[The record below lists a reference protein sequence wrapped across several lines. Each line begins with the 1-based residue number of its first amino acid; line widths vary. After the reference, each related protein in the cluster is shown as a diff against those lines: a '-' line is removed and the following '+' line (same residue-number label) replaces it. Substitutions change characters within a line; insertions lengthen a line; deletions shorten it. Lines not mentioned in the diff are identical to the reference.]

1 MLRYMTDRF
10 SFRRLMSFVLPCATM
25 LLTGSVAGWATDNRD
40 QREAARQSGFPDLPL
55 PPVIDG
61 PPEILP
67 KTSTTRA
74 AYVALVRRE
83 AESQGLPPDI
93 ADAVAYVES
102 SYNPRAV
109 GAVGEVGLMQI
120 RPQTAAM
127 LGYKGG
133 VEALFEPETNVR
145 YSVTYL
151 AGAWRRTDGNV
162 CRTLMKYRAGHG
174 EERMSPLSVEYC
186 RRAKGY
192 LAAIGSPLA
201 QGALPMAIS
210 PADPAGLPQS
220 ASVPAL
226 PGRSIVVQAREQ
238 ESLRKL
244 KGEKYW
250 AAHERRVAAITASL
264 RRRGVVE

>member
-1 MLRYMTDRF
+1 M
-10 SFRRLMSFVLPCATM
+10 
-25 LLTGSVAGWATDNRD
+25 
-40 QREAARQSGFPDLPL
+40 
-55 PPVIDG
+55 
-61 PPEILP
+61 
-67 KTSTTRA
+67 
-74 AYVALVRRE
+74 VRRE
-83 AESQGLPPDI
+83 AEEQGLPPDI

-127 LGYKGG
+127 LGYKGD

-145 YSVTYL
+145 YSVMYL
-151 AGAWRRTDGNV
+151 AGAWKRTDGDV
-162 CRTLMKYRAGHG
+162 CRALMKYRAGHG

-186 RRAKGY
+186 RRAQGY

-201 QGALPMAIS
+201 QGALPIAIS
-210 PADPAGLPQS
+210 PADPRGSSQS
-220 ASVPAL
+220 TTGPTL
-226 PGRSIVVQAREQ
+226 PGRSIVVLAREQ

-244 KGEKYW
+244 KGEQYW

-264 RRRGVVE
+264 KRRGVVQ

>member
-1 MLRYMTDRF
+1 MIS
-10 SFRRLMSFVLPCATM
+10 SFPFRKLSWLALPCAAA
-25 LLTGSVAGWATDNRD
+25 LFSGADVGRAADGYAH
-40 QREAARQSGFPDLPL
+40 REATGLNTFPDLPL
-55 PPVIDG
+55 PPVIEG
-61 PPEILP
+61 PPDILP
-67 KTSTTRA
+67 RSSATRA
-74 AYVALVRRE
+74 TYVALVRRE
-83 AESQGLPPDI
+83 AESQGLPSDI

-127 LGYKGG
+127 LGYKGD

-145 YSVTYL
+145 YSVMYL
-151 AGAWRRTDGNV
+151 AGAWRRTDGDV

-186 RRAKGY
+186 RRAKSY
-192 LAAIGSPLA
+192 LAAMGSPLA
-201 QGALPMAIS
+201 QGALPMAIN
-210 PADPAGLPQS
+210 PAEPRGSPQS
-220 ASVPAL
+220 ATGPTL
-226 PGRSIVVQAREQ
+226 PGRSIVVLAREQ

-244 KGEKYW
+244 KGEQYW

-264 RRRGVVE
+264 RRRGVVQ

>member
-1 MLRYMTDRF
+1 
-10 SFRRLMSFVLPCATM
+10 M
-25 LLTGSVAGWATDNRD
+25 LLTGSDAGWATDNQERT
-40 QREAARQSGFPDLPL
+40 EAQAPNTFPDLPL
-55 PPVIDG
+55 PPVIQG

-67 KTSTTRA
+67 KVSTTRA
-74 AYVALVRRE
+74 AFVALVRRE
-83 AESQGLPPDI
+83 AQEQGLPPDI

-102 SYNPRAV
+102 AYNSRAV

-127 LGYKGG
+127 LGFKGD

-151 AGAWRRTDGNV
+151 AGAWRKTEGDV

-192 LAAIGSPLA
+192 LATIGSPLA
-201 QGALPMAIS
+201 QGALPMAVNV
-210 PADPAGLPQS
+210 ADPADLPQS
-220 ASVPAL
+220 ATGPTL
-226 PGRSIVVQAREQ
+226 PGRSIVVLVREQ
-238 ESLRKL
+238 ANLRKL

>member
-1 MLRYMTDRF
+1 MIS
-10 SFRRLMSFVLPCATM
+10 SFPFRKLSWLALPCAAA
-25 LLTGSVAGWATDNRD
+25 LFSGADVGRAADGYAH
-40 QREAARQSGFPDLPL
+40 REATGLNTFPDLPL
-55 PPVIDG
+55 PPVIEG

-67 KTSTTRA
+67 RTSATRA
-74 AYVALVRRE
+74 TYVAMVRRE
-83 AESQGLPPDI
+83 AESQGLPPEI

-127 LGYKGG
+127 LGYKGD

-151 AGAWRRTDGNV
+151 ASAWRRTDGDL

-174 EERMSPLSVEYC
+174 EERMTPLSVEYC

-201 QGALPMAIS
+201 QGALPVAIS
-210 PADPAGLPQS
+210 PADPGGSPPS
-220 ASVPAL
+220 TTGPTL
-226 PGRSIVVQAREQ
+226 PGRSIVVLAREQ